1 LAHEGRPRSPATDL
15 KGDDCSVTSDT
26 SATTDSPTTA
36 PERTAPGLFDPITLR
51 GTTFRNRLWVAPMC
65 QYSVDREDGVPTD
78 WHLVHL
84 GALARGGAGAVIS
97 EATAVVPEG
106 RISPQDTG
114 LWNDEQVEAWKPV
127 TAFVKGQGSV
137 PGVQLAHAGRKASTF
152 RPWSDVQGTV
162 PANEGGWPT
171 VAPSAVAFEGYDE
184 PRELTHDEVVGL
196 VEAFRTAAR
205 RSVEAGF
212 ELIELHAAHGYLLH
226 QFLSPL
232 SNKRTDEFGG
242 SLENRARLLLDVVRA
257 VRAEVGDGYPLLVR
271 FSATDWA
278 EGGWDED
285 DTATVAAW
293 SREAGADFF
302 DISTGGLVAGVSIPV
317 GLGYQVRFAEHVR
330 RQADVETGAVGLIVS
345 ARQADEVIS
354 SGRADVVLMARE
366 FLRDPHFPL
375 RAAAELGV
383 ELDYV
388 PAQYQRAPFRVS

>member
-1 LAHEGRPRSPATDL
+1 
-15 KGDDCSVTSDT
+15 VTSDT
-26 SATTDSPTTA
+26 SVTTDSPRTA
-36 PERTAPGLFDPITLR
+36 PADGAPGLFDPITLR

-114 LWNDEQVEAWKPV
+114 LWNDEQIEAWKPV

-162 PANEGGWPT
+162 PASEGGWPT

-196 VEAFRTAAR
+196 VEAFRAAAR

-232 SNKRTDEFGG
+232 SNQRTDEFGG

-375 RAAAELGV
+375 RAAAEMGV

>member
-1 LAHEGRPRSPATDL
+1 MTNAAQTAPAPT
-15 KGDDCSVTSDT
+15 
-26 SATTDSPTTA
+26 SPTDPTV
-36 PERTAPGLFDPITLR
+36 GLFDPITLR
-51 GTTFRNRLWVAPMC
+51 GQVFRNRLWVAPMC
-65 QYSVDREDGVPTD
+65 QYSAELEDGVPTD

-84 GALARGGAGAVIS
+84 GSLARGGAGAVIA
-97 EATAVVPEG
+97 EATSVTPEG
-106 RISPQDTG
+106 RISPQDLG
-114 LWNDEQVEAWKPV
+114 LWNDAQVEAFRPI
-127 TAFVKGQGSV
+127 TAFIRSQGSV

-152 RPWSDVQGTV
+152 RPWSETQGTV
-162 PANEGGWPT
+162 PADQGGWTT

-184 PRELTHDEVVGL
+184 PVALTTEAVGGL
-196 VEAFRTAAR
+196 VEAFRVAAR
-205 RSVEAGF
+205 RSIDAGF

-232 SNKRTDEFGG
+232 SNRRDDQYGG
-242 SLENRARLLLDVVRA
+242 SLENRARFLLEVVAA
-257 VRAEVGDGYPLLVR
+257 VRAEVGDEYPLLVR

-278 EGGWDED
+278 DGGWNED

-293 SREAGADFF
+293 ARDAGADLF

-330 RQADVETGAVGLIVS
+330 NQGRVETGAVGLIVG
-345 ARQADEVIS
+345 AEQANEVVA

-383 ELDYV
+383 ELDYT
-388 PAQYQRAPFRVS
+388 PSQYLRAPFRVR

>member
-1 LAHEGRPRSPATDL
+1 
-15 KGDDCSVTSDT
+15 VTSDT
-26 SATTDSPTTA
+26 SVTTDSPA
-36 PERTAPGLFDPITLR
+36 PAADGPARGLFDPITLR

-65 QYSVDREDGVPTD
+65 QYSVDRQDGVPTD

-84 GALARGGAGAVIS
+84 GSLARGGAGAVIS

-127 TAFVKGQGSV
+127 TAFVRGQGSV
-137 PGVQLAHAGRKASTF
+137 PGVQLAHAGRKASTY

-162 PANEGGWPT
+162 PASEGGWPT

-196 VEAFRTAAR
+196 VEAFRAAAR

-232 SNKRTDEFGG
+232 SNERTDEYGG

-330 RQADVETGAVGLIVS
+330 RRAEVETGAVGLIVS
-345 ARQADEVIS
+345 ARQADEVVS
-354 SGRADVVLMARE
+354 SGQADVVLMARE

>member
-1 LAHEGRPRSPATDL
+1 M
-15 KGDDCSVTSDT
+15 TSDT
-26 SATTDSPTTA
+26 SVTTDSPRTA
-36 PERTAPGLFDPITLR
+36 PADGAPGLFDPITLR

-196 VEAFRTAAR
+196 VEAFRAAAR

-232 SNKRTDEFGG
+232 SNQRTDEFGG

-354 SGRADVVLMARE
+354 SGQADVVLMARE

>member
-1 LAHEGRPRSPATDL
+1 
-15 KGDDCSVTSDT
+15 VTSDT
-26 SATTDSPTTA
+26 SVTTDSPRTA
-36 PERTAPGLFDPITLR
+36 PADGAPGLFDPITLR

-232 SNKRTDEFGG
+232 SNQRTDEFGG